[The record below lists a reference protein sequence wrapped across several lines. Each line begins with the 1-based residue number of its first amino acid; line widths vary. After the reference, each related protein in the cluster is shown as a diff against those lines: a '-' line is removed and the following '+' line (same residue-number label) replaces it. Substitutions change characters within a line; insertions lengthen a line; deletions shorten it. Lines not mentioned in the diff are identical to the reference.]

1 MIFYKPGE
9 VNKPSLKS
17 LVRQTFGCEPFDW
30 QIATAIAVLEGRDVI
45 LDVGTGSGKTL
56 AFSLVSVMNKDDII
70 IIVSP
75 LSSLMIEQMK
85 NAPIS
90 TIAICS
96 ETLARSSREEMF
108 RVSFYWII
116 QMHIYI

>member
-17 LVRQTFGCEPFDW
+17 LARQTFGCEPFEW
-30 QIATAIAVLEGRDVI
+30 QIATAVAVLEGRDVI

-56 AFSLVSVMNKDDII
+56 AFSLASVLNKEDII
-70 IIVSP
+70 IIISP
-75 LSSLMIEQMK
+75 LSSLMIEQME

-96 ETLARSSREEMF
+96 ETIVQSSQEEIF
-108 RVSFYWII
+108 KV
-116 QMHIYI
+116 IYGITQVICKM

>member
-9 VNKPSLKS
+9 VNKASLKS
-17 LVRQTFGCEPFDW
+17 LAHQTFACEPFDW

-75 LSSLMIEQMK
+75 LSSLMIEQME

-90 TIAICS
+90 TVAICR
-96 ETLARSSREEMF
+96 ETFSRVPKDELY
-108 RVSFYWII
+108 RVS
-116 QMHIYI
+116 

>member
-1 MIFYKPGE
+1 MAH
-9 VNKPSLKS
+9 
-17 LVRQTFGCEPFDW
+17 QTFGCEPFDW
-30 QIATAIAVLEGRDVI
+30 QITTAIAILEGRDVI

-56 AFSLVSVMNKDDII
+56 AFSLASVMDKDDVT

-75 LSSLMIEQMK
+75 LSSLMIEQME

-96 ETLARSSREEMF
+96 ETLSRTSKEEIY
-108 RVSFYWII
+108 RVSM
-116 QMHIYI
+116 QSHI

>member
-17 LVRQTFGCEPFDW
+17 LVRQTSGCEPFDW

-56 AFSLVSVMNKDDII
+56 DFSL
-70 IIVSP
+70 
-75 LSSLMIEQMK
+75 
-85 NAPIS
+85 APV
-90 TIAICS
+90 
-96 ETLARSSREEMF
+96 LNN
-108 RVSFYWII
+108 
-116 QMHIYI
+116 

>member
-56 AFSLVSVMNKDDII
+56 DFSLASVLN
-70 IIVSP
+70 
-75 LSSLMIEQMK
+75 
-85 NAPIS
+85 N
-90 TIAICS
+90 
-96 ETLARSSREEMF
+96 
-108 RVSFYWII
+108 
-116 QMHIYI
+116 